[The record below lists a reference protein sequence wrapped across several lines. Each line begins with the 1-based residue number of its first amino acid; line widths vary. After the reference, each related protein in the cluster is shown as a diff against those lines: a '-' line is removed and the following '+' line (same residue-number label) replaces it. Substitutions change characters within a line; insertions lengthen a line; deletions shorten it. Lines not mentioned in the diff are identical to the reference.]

1 MNVDDLNEVKGLV
14 DWLTPARAAYIS
26 AVISQPIDPRKAFLR
41 LPELWPKEPHQVF
54 GLRAHPVGWRIG
66 LSGYALAWRRPP
78 ESVIDPVGTTVVEVG
93 EFDPLDYSDEN
104 QVLLEYLRPWLLGFS
119 SAARTHQRDVALDA
133 IRVQPAMMYG
143 AEITL
148 DQFNRTQYLLIY
160 AEDKVEEA
168 SAQIRHKIMR
178 GEAWDLPRDT
188 WQPADLQRALQ
199 LVADGIP
206 SRDASEATGVPV
218 GAILVRMRGGRRG
231 LSSIER
237 QDAVVEALKLGFT
250 QDEIVQLLDENP
262 LYVAN
267 VAARPQRSATVLA
280 VRAALADVARGMT
293 PHAAALKHN
302 VSYFVVL
309 HRLRTASSGQ
319 AKGAPRAPGGGGVA

>member
-1 MNVDDLNEVKGLV
+1 MDLRFALSSLV
-14 DWLTPARAAYIS
+14 ALVGVGVMAAVAGRRSHEQDLRGGERWSEEDVQKVLEFARRGMSASAIAQRIGMAPRTVLIKMRAAGIPAR
-26 AVISQPIDPRKAFLR
+26 PR
-41 LPELWPKEPHQVF
+41 
-54 GLRAHPVGWRIG
+54 GGSRAGVKKWTE
-66 LSGYALAWRRPP
+66 A
-78 ESVIDPVGTTVVEVG
+78 DTQ
-93 EFDPLDYSDEN
+93 
-104 QVLLEYLRPWLLGFS
+104 QVLKF
-119 SAARTHQRDVALDA
+119 AREGVPLIEISR
-133 IRVQPAMMYG
+133 RVGMSQAHV
-143 AEITL
+143 EKIL
-148 DQFNRTQYLLIY
+148 VK
-160 AEDKVEEA
+160 EHVKVT
-168 SAQIRHKIMR
+168 
-178 GEAWDLPRDT
+178 RDT

-319 AKGAPRAPGGGGVA
+319 AKGAPRAPGGGVA

>member
-104 QVLLEYLRPWLLGFS
+104 QVILEYLRPWLLGFS
-119 SAARTHQRDVALDA
+119 STARAHQRDVALDA

-148 DQFNRTQYLLIY
+148 DQFNCPQYLLIY
-160 AEDKVEEA
+160 EEDKVEEA
-168 SAQIRHKIMR
+168 SAQICGKIMR
-178 GEAWDLPRDT
+178 GEAWDLPGYSPDPNLDNDDYEGQATQHVRRVG
-188 WQPADLQRALQ
+188 PAR
-199 LVADGIP
+199 V
-206 SRDASEATGVPV
+206 
-218 GAILVRMRGGRRG
+218 
-231 LSSIER
+231 
-237 QDAVVEALKLGFT
+237 LG
-250 QDEIVQLLDENP
+250 N
-262 LYVAN
+262 
-267 VAARPQRSATVLA
+267 
-280 VRAALADVARGMT
+280 DVARTING
-293 PHAAALKHN
+293 LLL
-302 VSYFVVL
+302 V
-309 HRLRTASSGQ
+309 RRE
-319 AKGAPRAPGGGGVA
+319 R